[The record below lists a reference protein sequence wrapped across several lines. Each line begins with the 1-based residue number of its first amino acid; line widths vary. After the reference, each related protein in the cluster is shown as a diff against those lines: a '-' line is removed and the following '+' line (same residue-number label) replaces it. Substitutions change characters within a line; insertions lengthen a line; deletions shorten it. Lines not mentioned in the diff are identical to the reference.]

1 MTLSGKVKLKLGER
15 QWDMIGA
22 PAQPIT
28 EKLLASLLR
37 KDRAAMEAS
46 LADALRFNDFPDELL
61 FQAAESGLCGLF
73 YERACELDAKESL
86 KIPLPNGLNFF
97 DYLENQAKQA
107 AIKAVQ
113 FDERFFELLKFLDE
127 ELPHMIWIKS
137 TVLARTLYSKLNYR
151 VGIDYDVV
159 VKQEHMP
166 KLLKRLKQSGWQPL
180 LGEPGH
186 CHQIGVGPTENL
198 ADLFLVPQKELEGC
212 HNLTMTAPGWPH
224 LELKINP
231 LDNGVSMKELDRF
244 FADAVDVHWRESVF
258 KAPSLVDHLIVE
270 LVHLHKHRLFGFGW
284 IHDVHMIC
292 NKLNEDPS
300 QWRTLTARL
309 KKEGVNE
316 SARAALLRVKS
327 LLHTEIPDEV
337 IDELGNNVVLTAPL
351 MKFVS
356 TEFVW
361 NANGL
366 AMLVLNAMTM
376 GDGKRK
382 LRILSESIFPDD
394 QFLSDYYCDGQKLN
408 ILSRLKS
415 IVLHWLVLF
424 LPAGVVR
431 KMFGYAYWKHPDAE
445 KFGVDG

>member
-1 MTLSGKVKLKLGER
+1 MKLGER
-15 QWDMIGA
+15 QWDMIWA

-37 KDRAAMEAS
+37 KDKAALQAS
-46 LADALRFNDFPDELL
+46 LADAVLFNDFADELL
-61 FQAAESGLCGLF
+61 FQAGESGLCGLF
-73 YERACELDAKESL
+73 YERACELNAKEFAQ
-86 KIPLPNGLNFF
+86 IRLPNGLNFF
-97 DYLENQAKQA
+97 DYLEIQAKQA

-113 FDERFFELLKFLDE
+113 FDERFFELRKFLDE

-159 VKQEHMP
+159 VKQEYLP
-166 KLLKRLKQSGWQPL
+166 ELLKRLKQSGWQPL

-186 CHQIGVGPTENL
+186 CHQIGVGPTESL

-244 FADAVDVHWRESVF
+244 FADAVDVQWREGVF

-270 LVHLHKHRLFGFGW
+270 LIHLHKHKLFGFGW
-284 IHDVHMIC
+284 IHDIHMLC
-292 NKLNEDPS
+292 CKLNEDPS

-316 SARAALLRVKS
+316 SARAALVRVKS

-337 IDELGNNVVLTAPL
+337 MTELGKDIGPL
-351 MKFVS
+351 GDFVS
-356 TEFVW
+356 TEFIW

-366 AMLVLNAMTM
+366 PMLVLNAMTM
-376 GDGKRK
+376 GDGRRK
-382 LRILSESIFPDD
+382 LRILSECLFPDD

-408 ILSRLKS
+408 AWNRLQS
-415 IVLHWLVLF
+415 LVLHWLVLF

-431 KMFGYAYWKHPDAE
+431 KTFGQVYWKNPDAE
-445 KFGVDG
+445 KFGIDG